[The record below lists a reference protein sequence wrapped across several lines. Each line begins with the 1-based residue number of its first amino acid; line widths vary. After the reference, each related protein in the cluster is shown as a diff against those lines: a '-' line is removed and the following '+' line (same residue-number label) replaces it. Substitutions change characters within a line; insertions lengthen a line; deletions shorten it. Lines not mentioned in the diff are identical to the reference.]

1 MLQDR
6 YGRRFRYLR
15 LSVTD
20 VCNFRCTYC
29 LPSGYQTP
37 TGAVPDG
44 FLEADE
50 IAVIVAAFARLGTSK
65 IRLTG
70 GEPGLRADLAELIR
84 ICKNTDGIR
93 TVAVTTNG
101 YRLPRQIDDWHQ
113 AGLDRLNVSIDSL
126 DRQEFARITGHDKLP
141 TILEGV
147 DRALA
152 LGMQNIKINAVL
164 LRDGYAERMQ
174 GFIRWLREVPVT
186 LRFIELMQTGD
197 NGVFFRDQHLRGQE
211 MLTMLLEQGWQEV
224 VRAQDAGPARELWH
238 PDYAGRIGFIMPY
251 SSDFCA
257 SCNRLRVSALG
268 KLHLCLFADQG
279 HDIRHWCRTGD
290 IDGLMQHLQDLIGD
304 KGESHLLQ
312 QQHTG
317 ATRHFAMIGG

>member
-29 LPSGYQTP
+29 LPAGYQAPAGGVTDP
-37 TGAVPDG
+37 
-44 FLEADE
+44 FLSADE
-50 IAVIVAAFARLGTSK
+50 VTVIAAAFARLGTSK

-70 GEPGLRADLAELIR
+70 GEPSLRADLPELIR
-84 ICKNTDGIR
+84 RCKATPGIR
-93 TVAVTTNG
+93 TVALTSNG
-101 YRLPRQIDDWHQ
+101 YRLPQQIDDWHRS
-113 AGLDRLNVSIDSL
+113 GLDALNISIDSL
-126 DRQEFARITGHDKLP
+126 DRDEFARITGHDRLP
-141 TILEGV
+141 QILAGL
-147 DRALA
+147 DRAAA
-152 LGMQNIKINAVL
+152 LGVPSIKVNAVL
-164 LRDGYAERMQ
+164 LREGQTERLAAFLQ
-174 GFIRWLREVPVT
+174 WLRHTPVT

-197 NGVFFRDQHLRGQE
+197 NGVFFRDQHVRGEERLQQ
-211 MLTMLLEQGWQEV
+211 LKAQGWQEA
-224 VRAQDAGPARELWH
+224 VRGHDAGPARELWH

-251 SSDFCA
+251 SQDFCA

-290 IDGLMQHLQDLIGD
+290 VEGLMGHLQQLLGD
-304 KGESHLLQ
+304 KRESHQLQ
-312 QQHTG
+312 QQDTG

>member
-1 MLQDR
+1 MLEDR

-20 VCNFRCTYC
+20 VCNFRCSYC
-29 LPSGYQTP
+29 LPSGYQAP
-37 TGAVPDG
+37 AGGVPDN
-44 FLEADE
+44 FLGADE
-50 IAVIVAAFARLGTSK
+50 VAVIVAAFARLGTSK

-70 GEPGLRADLAELIR
+70 GEPGLRADLPELIR
-84 ICKNTDGIR
+84 ICKSTDGIR
-93 TVAVTTNG
+93 TVALTTNG
-101 YRLPRQIDDWHQ
+101 YRLPQQIGDWHH

-126 DRQEFARITGHDKLP
+126 DAGEFARITGHDRLP
-141 TILEGV
+141 VILAGL

-152 LGMQNIKINAVL
+152 LGFKNVKINAVL
-164 LRDGYAERMQ
+164 LREGHAERMQ
-174 GFIRWLREVPVT
+174 QFIHWLRDTPVT

-197 NGVFFRDQHLRGQE
+197 NSVFFRDQHLRGLE
-211 MLTMLLEQGWQEV
+211 MLAMLVEQGWRESS
-224 VRAQDAGPARELWH
+224 RADDAGPARELFH

-251 SSDFCA
+251 SSDFCT

-279 HDIRHWCRTGD
+279 HDIRQWCRDGD
-290 IDGLMQHLQDLIGD
+290 VDGLMLRLQELIGD
-304 KGESHLLQ
+304 KRESHLLQ